1 MMRQHAATLITSCCF
16 LAFSALQGEV
26 GTASQQES
34 ELLSLLDDATEM
46 VTHSKLNID
55 DTPSVISVI
64 TQQQLHS
71 LGFKTLFDALSILPG
86 IETSVNQLGFK
97 KVVFRGFDNP
107 NNFTFD
113 KAQLIVD
120 GVNIETGFMSYTGFY
135 LDLPVDVIER
145 IEVLRGPGSALYG
158 TGAFNGVINVI
169 TKKSAAAGDAI
180 FLGTGSYSYLMGGGR
195 SYLQLAQ
202 NSSLHTDVYYQK
214 NKKRIALDEQ
224 FELNNITD
232 PSTFTNMPLGRPL
245 ESNEKLDDFGIGMTL
260 THKDWTI
267 LGRFKDST
275 NGNFYGWDEN
285 AEMST
290 GHSTRNRYLF
300 VEGAYTDHL
309 NSETTLTAKIGY
321 NYYQMNMD
329 GQNYI
334 STGGFKFPYYYRVN
348 SSEERFN
355 VDAYLTSKA
364 VEEHTI
370 VGGIEL
376 TTMHEVSN
384 SIDDTVAETLQL
396 LGVDPLDAPEY
407 GKRALYK
414 EDTERNIGAL
424 YLRDSITLSDKLS
437 TLIALRMDYYS
448 EDHKAYPSAQA
459 GLVYN
464 ADKHW
469 NLKLNYGHAFRMPS
483 WTEKYSVQYDS
494 NATPDEIDGTRSG
507 DASLVAET
515 TDTFEAVA
523 IWRHNER
530 HHLQTNLYYSIMEN
544 VLDIEETDDSVNDG
558 YTNYANRTSKG
569 IEMAYTFIPYQQN
582 RLHLNATYNETTY
595 YTPIDGIDQ
604 LMPGVAKFMAKGYYI
619 HYFAADLSLSA
630 LVKYIGDRDRNK
642 DFSGRDEG
650 LGSYTTVDTTLNIM
664 SIPGWH
670 IHLSVKNLFDAEVR
684 YTSYY
689 YKHDGLPREGRNYLL
704 QADYTF

>member
-1 MMRQHAATLITSCCF
+1 MKKGFTGIIVTVFF
-16 LAFSALQGEV
+16 LALNTLGAEADLPLQPEN
-26 GTASQQES
+26 
-34 ELLSLLDDATEM
+34 ELLSLFDDATEM
-46 VTHSKLNID
+46 VTHSRLNID

-64 TQQQLHS
+64 DQQQLRS

-145 IEVLRGPGSALYG
+145 IEILRGPGSALYG

-169 TKKSAAAGDAI
+169 TKNSAAPGNAL

-195 SYLQLAQ
+195 SHIKLSQK
-202 NSSLHTDVYYQK
+202 SSLTADIYYQK

-232 PSTFTNMPLGRPL
+232 PNTFTNMPLGRPL

-260 THKDWTI
+260 KHDKWTLKGRYKDNT
-267 LGRFKDST
+267 S
-275 NGNFYGWDEN
+275 GNFYGWDER

-290 GHSTRNRYLF
+290 GHSIRNRYLF
-300 VEGAYTDHL
+300 VEGEFTDQL
-309 NSETTLTAKIGY
+309 NSSTTLSAKAGY

-334 STGGFKFPYYYRVN
+334 NASGMKFPYYYRIN
-348 SSEERFN
+348 SAEERFN
-355 VDAYLTSKA
+355 VNTYLTSKA
-364 VEEHTI
+364 FEDHTL
-370 VGGIEL
+370 VGGLEL
-376 TTMHEVSN
+376 TSMHEVYN
-384 SIDDTVAETLQL
+384 SINDTVAETLAL
-396 LGVDPLDAPEY
+396 LGVPPEDNPEY
-407 GKRALYK
+407 GTRALYR
-414 EDTERNIGAL
+414 EGVERNIGTL
-424 YLRDSITLSDKLS
+424 YLRDSMTLTEKLS
-437 TLIALRMDYYS
+437 ALVALRMDYYS
-448 EDHKAYPSAQA
+448 EDQKTYPSAQA
-459 GLVYN
+459 GLVYTIN
-464 ADKHW
+464 RHW
-469 NLKLNYGHAFRMPS
+469 NFKLNYGHAFRMPS
-483 WTEKYSVQYDS
+483 WVEKYSVNYGE
-494 NATPDEIDGTRSG
+494 NDGTRSG
-507 DASLVAET
+507 DTSLVAET

-523 IWRHNER
+523 IWRYNQR
-530 HHLQTNLYYSIMEN
+530 HHLQSNLYYSFMEN

-558 YTNYANRTSKG
+558 YINYSRRTSQG
-569 IEMAYTFIPYQQN
+569 VELAYTFIPYQQN

-595 YTPIDGIDQ
+595 YSPIDGIDQ

-619 HYFAADLSLSA
+619 HYLAADLSLSA
-630 LVKYIGDRDRNK
+630 LVKHIGERDRNK
-642 DFSGRDEG
+642 DFPGRDEG

-664 SIPGWH
+664 TWPGWD
-670 IHLSVKNLFDAEVR
+670 IHLSVKNLFDEEVR

-689 YKHDGLPREGRNYLL
+689 YIHDGLPREGRNYVL